1 MKMLVSALSAG
12 LLLVSCVPYT
22 PQTRIQQNPRMF
34 SALPAKDQDLVQRGI
49 IARGMT
55 ADAVFLA
62 WGRATAVVVGS
73 HNGKNI
79 ERWDYTGSR
88 PVYTSTFYGSY
99 GYGGY
104 HGYHGRGGY
113 GYSGVG
119 FGMGPDVTYIPHRLA
134 SVWFVNH
141 SVDAW
146 EREQ

>member
-1 MKMLVSALSAG
+1 MKMLVSVLSAG

-34 SALPAKDQDLVQRGI
+34 SALTTKDQDLVQRGI

-62 WGRATAVVVGS
+62 WGKPTAVVVGS
-73 HNGKNI
+73 RNGKNN

-88 PVYTSTFYGSY
+88 PVYTSTIYGSY

-104 HGYHGRGGY
+104 RGRGGY
-113 GYSGVG
+113 GYSGFG
-119 FGMGPDVTYIPHRLA
+119 FGMGPDVAYVPHRLA